1 MQVSLLVCRNL
12 LPSPCSL
19 DKETIKSNLTE
30 EMIRGPLTY
39 LKTNVK
45 ITYLIGSASLLT
57 FILDFFFGGNFVEP
71 PTHPFIKE
79 EYDL

>member
-19 DKETIKSNLTE
+19 DKETIKSDFIE
-30 EMIRGPLTY
+30 EMIRGPLAY

-57 FILDFFFGGNFVEP
+57 FVLDFFGGNFVEP